1 MDTKDKKRLKKE
13 KKYRRYGYM
22 LYYLIKVVTLTMR
35 NKVVKHKSVKDKN
48 YIYGFW
54 HEKIIFP
61 SLSLNYLKKVT
72 TLVSPS
78 SDGEMLSVILKKFG
92 YEVIRG
98 SSNDK
103 NIRSL
108 MSMIKHLKKGYS
120 LGIAVDGPR
129 GPIYQIK
136 PGIIFMSQ
144 KTGVEIVP
152 IGGAFSKKIVF
163 EKAWD
168 KFQFPLPFSKSVTY
182 IGEPI
187 KIDKDVNIEEYIEIV
202 NQKIHEANKEAE
214 RILNEK

>member
-1 MDTKDKKRLKKE
+1 METKKKKNIKKE
-13 KKYRRYGYM
+13 KKYRKYGYL
-22 LYYLIKVVTLTMR
+22 LYYLIKFITLTMR
-35 NKVVKHKSVKDKN
+35 NKVVKHKEIKEKN

-61 SLSLNYLKKVT
+61 SMSLSYLDKVT

-78 SDGEMLSVILKKFG
+78 RDGELLSVILKKFG
-92 YEVIRG
+92 YDVIRG

-108 MSMIKHLKKGYS
+108 MSMIKHLKRGYS
-120 LGIAVDGPR
+120 LGFAVDGPR

-136 PGIIFMSQ
+136 PGIVFMAQ
-144 KTGVEIVP
+144 KTGVEILP

-163 EKAWD
+163 KKAWD

-182 IGEPI
+182 IGKPI
-187 KIDKDVNIEEYIEIV
+187 KIEKDVNIEEYIEVI